1 MKNIFVFTEVKD
13 QSNEFFRDKDIMYL
27 QDYSKQIEIRALE
40 AD

>member
-1 MKNIFVFTEVKD
+1 MKNIFVFKEVKD
-13 QSNEFFRDKDIMYL
+13 QSNEFFRDKDMMCL